1 MGCLLILLAL
11 AAPRVVLLIVWLS
24 TNVITRAYG
33 SFIVPLLG
41 LIVLPLTTLAYAL
54 ASQPGIGVTGFGWFW
69 VILALIIDLGTYGGS
84 SDFNQR
90 R

>member
-11 AAPRVVLLIVWLS
+11 AAPRVVLVIVWAS
-24 TNVITRAYG
+24 TNVIPRAYG

-41 LIVLPLTTLAYAL
+41 LILLPLTTLAYAL
-54 ASQPGIGVTGFGWFW
+54 VFQPGVGVAGFGWFW

>member
-24 TNVITRAYG
+24 TNVVTRAYG
-33 SFIVPLLG
+33 SFIVPLMG
-41 LIVLPLTTLAYAL
+41 LILLPLTTLAYAL
-54 ASQPGIGVTGFGWFW
+54 AYQPNVGVTGFGWFW
-69 VILALIIDLGTYGGS
+69 VILALIIDLGTYGS
-84 SDFNQR
+84 SSGVNAR

>member
-24 TNVITRAYG
+24 TTVVTRAYG

-41 LIVLPLTTLAYAL
+41 LILLPLTTLAYAL
-54 ASQPGIGVTGFGWFW
+54 AFQPNIGVTGFGWFW